1 MLKVHK
7 VCIYVNVMYYNDR
20 NDEEYMS
27 NNAEGSKQFY
37 IATANLLNFANPD
50 RTYYE
55 NAPAYDNEAYEH
67 KLRGLTDLLAKAH
80 ADIIAVQ
87 EVWDSDALEALA
99 VSLGFKPEHAVIPL
113 ASNDSTNSYTKGLGA
128 QNTPAVGIIS
138 RFEQLETSLLEDIA
152 PKAIID
158 VPDIGPYQRFNRPPL
173 VLRVDAYGQPIT
185 VITAHLKSKRAFF
198 LRDENG
204 NLLEDMDDPNIRV
217 RAKLRSLCMRA
228 AEAASIRMSIIE
240 RLHHTREPLILL
252 GDMNDI
258 TGSVTTQLMTET
270 GEVNYDK
277 SMRDVA
283 LFDAA
288 RIQARYG
295 WMKDVAYTHIYQ
307 GMPEVI
313 DQLFVSEEFL
323 PDSKFSLGH
332 VERVDYF
339 NDHLKWDYDDRV
351 TDHGII
357 RAKIKLN
364 D

>member
-1 MLKVHK
+1 MFNPSRTADH
-7 VCIYVNVMYYNDR
+7 
-20 NDEEYMS
+20 
-27 NNAEGSKQFY
+27 KQFY
-37 IATANLLNFANPD
+37 IATANLLNFANPN
-50 RTYYE
+50 RIYYE
-55 NAPAYDNEAYEH
+55 NAPAYDKKTYD
-67 KLRGLTDLLAKAH
+67 KKVRGITELLSKAH

-87 EVWDSDALEALA
+87 EVWDSQALEEVA
-99 VSLGFKPEHAVIPL
+99 VALGFKPEHVVIPL
-113 ASNDSTNSYTKGLGA
+113 ASNDPSSSYTQGDGA
-128 QNTPAVGIIS
+128 QHTPAVGIIS
-138 RFEQLETSLLEDIA
+138 RFEQLEMSLLEDVA
-152 PKAIID
+152 DKAVID
-158 VPDIGPYQRFNRPPL
+158 IPDMGPYRRFNRPPL
-173 VLRVDAYGQPIT
+173 ILRVNAFGQPIT
-185 VITAHLKSKRAFF
+185 IITAHLKSKRAFF
-198 LRDENG
+198 LRDKEG

-228 AEAASIRMSIIE
+228 AEAASIRMSIIQ
-240 RLHHTREPLILL
+240 RLKHTREPLILL
-252 GDMNDI
+252 GDMNDV

-288 RIQARYG
+288 RVQARYG

-323 PDSKFSLGH
+323 SDSKFALGQ

-339 NDHLKWDYDDRV
+339 NDHLKWDYADRV

-357 RAKIKLN
+357 RAKIKLH

>member
-1 MLKVHK
+1 ME
-7 VCIYVNVMYYNDR
+7 D
-20 NDEEYMS
+20 S
-27 NNAEGSKQFY
+27 GQKQFY

-50 RTYYE
+50 RIYYE
-55 NAPAYDNEAYEH
+55 NAPAYSQRQYQH
-67 KLRGLTDLLAKAH
+67 KLRGITDLLAKAH

-87 EVWDSDALEALA
+87 EVWDSQALEELA
-99 VSLGFKPEHAVIPL
+99 VSLGFEPKHVVAPL
-113 ASNDSTNSYTKGLGA
+113 ASNDSVSAYTQGRGA

-138 RFEQLETSLLEDIA
+138 RFEQLECSLLEDIL
-152 PKAIID
+152 PKAVID
-158 VPDIGPYQRFNRPPL
+158 IPDIGLYKRFNRPPL
-173 VLRVDAYGQPIT
+173 MLRVNAYGQPIT
-185 VITAHLKSKRAFF
+185 IVTTHLKSKRAFF

-204 NLLEDMDDPNIRV
+204 HLLEDMDDPNIRV

-252 GDMNDI
+252 GDMNDV
-258 TGSVTTQLMTET
+258 TGSVTTQLMAET

-288 RIQARYG
+288 RIQSRYD
-295 WMKDVAYTHIYQ
+295 WMRDVAYTHIYQ

-323 PDSKFSLGH
+323 PDSKFSLGQ

-339 NDHLKWDYDDRV
+339 NDHLKWDYADRV
-351 TDHGII
+351 IDHGII